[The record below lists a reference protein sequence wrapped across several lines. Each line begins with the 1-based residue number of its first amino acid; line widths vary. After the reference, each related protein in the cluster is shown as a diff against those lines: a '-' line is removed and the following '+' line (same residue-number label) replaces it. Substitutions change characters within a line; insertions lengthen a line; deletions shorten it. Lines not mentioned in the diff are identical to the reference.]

1 MRPSST
7 TSDSS
12 MSEAFSDYETEGT
25 KSTNNNNN
33 NSSQQFFAKLVRDT
47 RSKVEQKT
55 LEINATV
62 QEKLPEWKSR
72 GALYSTK
79 AREASIEWSKKG
91 KEAVDRW
98 KKDRYEGQLTTYRPL
113 QLPSENQVFGMPLE
127 VAVTLTKLNRDD
139 LVPGVFKRCIDYL
152 NVVGIYET
160 GIYRI
165 PGSTLTV
172 NKLRDELNE
181 GIAVD
186 FMETRP
192 DPHVV
197 GTLLKMYLRELPEPV
212 IPLELSASWK
222 KEDPDIIRSARS
234 IMTKLPIYNLCLLQ
248 MLCQHLKRVADNE
261 RDTKM
266 TVSNLTLVFIPTLN
280 IDRALFQCIVERY
293 QQVFETEDK
302 PAGPVI
308 TTPPPLPQ
316 KPRNLFMDTQCKPK
330 TSKKVVHSKTMS
342 DTGMYLNKNPLLSSS
357 SKTPPPKP
365 SRTSLS
371 PNLNQ
376 TSRQP
381 PPLPPSKPRSKSVSS
396 IRSKLI
402 FSPTQEQELEDPV
415 WSQRGRVEAL
425 NIANPATGCQKLID
439 IEDERRLRGFYD
451 KRMAQ
456 EVSGDS
462 LGDEFKGYVFRVTG
476 GNDKQG
482 FPMKQGVL
490 LPHRVRLLM
499 SKGHSCYRP
508 RRTGERKRK
517 SVRGCIV
524 GSDLAVLS
532 LVVVKQ
538 GEQEIPGLT
547 DTTVPKRL

>member
-1 MRPSST
+1 
-7 TSDSS
+7 
-12 MSEAFSDYETEGT
+12 
-25 KSTNNNNN
+25 
-33 NSSQQFFAKLVRDT
+33 
-47 RSKVEQKT
+47 
-55 LEINATV
+55 
-62 QEKLPEWKSR
+62 
-72 GALYSTK
+72 
-79 AREASIEWSKKG
+79 
-91 KEAVDRW
+91 
-98 KKDRYEGQLTTYRPL
+98 
-113 QLPSENQVFGMPLE
+113 MPLE
-127 VAVTLTKLNRDD
+127 VAVALTKLNCDD

-172 NKLRDELNE
+172 NKLRDEFNE
-181 GIAVD
+181 DIAVD

-212 IPLELSASWK
+212 IPLELNAAWK
-222 KEDPDIIRSARS
+222 EEDSDIIKSARS

-266 TVSNLTLVFIPTLN
+266 TVANLTLVFIPTLN

-302 PAGPVI
+302 SAGPVN

-342 DTGMYLNKNPLLSSS
+342 DTGMYLNKNALLSSS

-402 FSPTQEQELEDPV
+402 FSPTQEQELGDPV
-415 WSQRGRVEAL
+415 WSQRGRVEAV
-425 NIANPATGCQKLID
+425 GKQFESLINNT
-439 IEDERRLRGFYD
+439 
-451 KRMAQ
+451 Q
-456 EVSGDS
+456 S
-462 LGDEFKGYVFRVTG
+462 LHKNNYSFENK
-476 GNDKQG
+476 
-482 FPMKQGVL
+482 MK
-490 LPHRVRLLM
+490 
-499 SKGHSCYRP
+499 
-508 RRTGERKRK
+508 
-517 SVRGCIV
+517 
-524 GSDLAVLS
+524 
-532 LVVVKQ
+532 
-538 GEQEIPGLT
+538 
-547 DTTVPKRL
+547 